1 MISVIIP
8 AFNEEGVIGK
18 TLDYINTN
26 STNGLV
32 IEVIVV
38 DGGSIDNTVNEAR
51 AHGAIVIESKRKGRA
66 AQMNTGA
73 LAAQGAILYFLH
85 ADSVPPGSFA
95 TDIRQA
101 SEAGF
106 DIGCFRLQFDLD
118 HWFLKANAWFTRF
131 DINAFRFGDQSLFV
145 DREVFVRAG
154 KFCENHIVMED
165 QEIIGRLRQFGKFI
179 VVPKPVITSS
189 RKYEANGIYK
199 MQAIFFLIYF
209 LYKIGY
215 SQQRLVEIFRN
226 LVQLGKI

>member
-8 AFNEEGVIGK
+8 AYNEEDVIGK
-18 TLDYINTN
+18 TLAYINAH
-26 STNGLV
+26 SRNGLV
-32 IEVIVV
+32 TEVIVA
-38 DGGSIDNTVNEAR
+38 DGGSTDNTVNEAR

-66 AQMNTGA
+66 AQMNAGA

-85 ADSVPPGSFA
+85 ADSVPPESFA

-106 DIGCFRLQFDLD
+106 NIGCFRLQFDLD

-154 KFCENHIVMED
+154 KFCEKHIVMED
-165 QEIIGRLRQFGKFI
+165 QEIIGRLRKFGKFI
-179 VVPKPVITSS
+179 VVPKHVITSS
-189 RKYEANGIYK
+189 RKYEANGVYK